1 MVSSGAGKAVV
12 EVLSATAA
20 FVTIAAFLIP
30 YVGLWEALL
39 LDGVLVTLAVVLF
52 RLWIR
57 SQKVQREA
65 STDRPTPRRESA
77 EKSAVEQ
84 GAPIT
89 EQTVVSKSFDVTAG
103 KLTKVDLPVQKGDYL
118 FGRLEEEDWQ
128 WFSWYI
134 VDIKNLRKA
143 EQKRSF
149 DYQTGEDD
157 VPSTALEWTVPSN
170 GPWYLVLDVSMKQ
183 YVRRV
188 TVTLKRRRAPARQ

>member
-39 LDGVLVTLAVVLF
+39 LDGVLVTFAVVLF

-84 GAPIT
+84 GVPIT

-118 FGRLEEEDWQ
+118 FGRLEEEDRQ

-149 DYQTGEDD
+149 DYQTGEDH
-157 VPSTALEWTVPSN
+157 VPSTAMEWTVPSD
-170 GPWYLVLDVSMKQ
+170 GPWCLVLDVSRKR

-188 TVTLKRRRAPARQ
+188 TVALKRRRDPARQ